1 MNVHWRTPALTAHDS
16 RGLAV
21 RQVAYLRT
29 VAADTPVSLLSRQ
42 QHDVAGRRVAQW
54 DPRLP
59 VANRVTLY
67 GLSGQPLK
75 IDSIDAGMRLT
86 LPGLAGEALE
96 RWDAR
101 GNHWRNRFDEQ
112 LRPTTSENTTQP
124 EHETWLYADAT
135 ASAAFNLRGRLL
147 ALQDSTG
154 LLQFD
159 SFALAGQPLQETR
172 RLDDHETFLTRRS
185 YSPLG
190 TLLEQID
197 AGGHRQQLRYDIA
210 GQLRF
215 SQLRLSS
222 NPDWRTLLQDA
233 QYNAAGQ
240 IIEQRTDNRVVSRW
254 GYDPADGRLHRQSSD
269 TGTQPALQDF
279 EYLFDPSGNITR
291 IIDHAFSV
299 SHFANQ
305 RVDGERRFS
314 YDSLYRL
321 HSASGYDDGP
331 LTDVPGLPQL
341 TDPRNRLNYSQ
352 TYTYDPGNNLTELIH
367 VRDGASHTR
376 QMVIDP
382 LSNRGVRWQPGDPP
396 PDFASLF
403 DRHGNLLALQP
414 GQPLL
419 WNVRDQLAQ
428 VTLVQRD
435 DGAHDREYYRYSQG
449 ARLYKRHERHTAT
462 VSHFEEVRYLPGLE
476 IRRRDNG
483 EELHIISIAAGSSS
497 VRCLHWVAGQP
508 TDVEADQLRYTLGDH
523 LGSCV
528 MELDQ
533 QARLISHEGYYPFG
547 ATAWMVGR
555 SAQEVSYRTVRYSGK
570 EMDVSGLYAYGAR
583 YYAPWL
589 QRWVSADPAGDADG
603 LNPYGFV
610 GNNPLRYVDPDGNTR
625 AEGVIML
632 YAAFISAV
640 QGHATQVIGQIHNI
654 LHDEGVAKN
663 LALNL
668 AGEVVRGVVGYE
680 GGVAGSGQVDL
691 AFPNVPFTTPY
702 TTSGGLVGGNIGGD
716 VVTAMVDPVANS
728 LRIGMGPLIPQ
739 TSQISV
745 SAIDEGLGIKG
756 SVKEI
761 KSWRDMKD
769 ELIHPGLNA
778 VFNPSFVMGRLMAS
792 WISIIPGAINM
803 FARAIEAEDIK
814 NRLDPV
820 KIQKIETV
828 LSDWKAAVEQRA
840 GWAENAFDALGTDT
854 VYPADSLPNINHMT
868 SAETLAPINR
878 TALRRQTLLTLS
890 HIERTQ
896 AMMTLYKE
904 MGTTDNQ
911 FLLAQRRAQKNAA

>member
-1 MNVHWRTPALTAHDS
+1 MNVHRRTPALTVHDS
-16 RGLAV
+16 RGLPV
-21 RQVAYLRT
+21 RQVVYLRT
-29 VAADTPVSLLSRQ
+29 VAEDTPVPLLTRQ

-54 DPRLP
+54 DPRLS
-59 VANRVTLY
+59 VASRVTVY
-67 GLSGQPLK
+67 GLGGEPLK
-75 IDSIDAGMRLT
+75 SDSVDAGMRLT

-101 GNHWRNRFDEQ
+101 GNHWRSSFDEQ
-112 LRPTTSENTTQP
+112 LRVLSVDNSLQP
-124 EHETWLYADAT
+124 DRETFTYADAS
-135 ASAAFNLRGRLL
+135 ASAAFNLRGQLI
-147 ALQDSTG
+147 AVHDTSGT
-154 LLQFD
+154 LQFN
-159 SFALAGQPLQETR
+159 SFGLYGEALQETR
-172 RLDDHETFLTRRS
+172 RFDDEQAFVTRRT

-190 TLLEQID
+190 ALLEQID
-197 AGGHRQQLRYDIA
+197 AGGHHQQLRYDAA

-215 SQLRLSS
+215 SQLRLSL
-222 NPDWRTLLQDA
+222 NPDWQPVLQDA

-240 IIEQRTDNRVVSRW
+240 IIEQRTDNGVVSRW
-254 GYDPADGRLHRQSSD
+254 YYDPADGRLNRQSSNK
-269 TGTQPALQDF
+269 GTQSVLQDF
-279 EYLFDPSGNITR
+279 EYVFDPSGNITR

-331 LTDVPGLPQL
+331 LTDIPGLPQL
-341 TDPRNRLNYSQ
+341 TDPRNRLNYTQ
-352 TYTYDPGNNLTELIH
+352 TYAYDRGNNLIRLSH

-376 QMVIDP
+376 QMFIDP
-382 LSNRGVRWQPGDPP
+382 QSNRGVRWQEGDPA
-396 PDFASLF
+396 PDFTSLF

-414 GQPLL
+414 GQPLQ
-419 WNVRDQLAQ
+419 WNARDQLAQ

-435 DGAHDREYYRYSQG
+435 DGLHDREYYRYSQG
-449 ARLYKRHERHTAT
+449 GRIYKRHERYTT
-462 VSHFEEVRYLPGLE
+462 NVSHFEEVRYLSGLE

-483 EELHIISIAAGSSS
+483 EELHIISISAGSGS

-508 TDVEADQLRYTLGDH
+508 TGVDADQLRYTLGDH

-533 QARLISHEGYYPFG
+533 QARLVSHEGYYPFG

-555 SAQEVSYRTVRYSGK
+555 SAQEVSYKTVRYSGK

-589 QRWVSADPAGDADG
+589 QRWVSTDPAGDADG

-610 GNNPLRYVDPDGNTR
+610 ANNPLRYVDPDGNTR
-625 AEGVIML
+625 AESVIML
-632 YAAFISAV
+632 YSAFISTV
-640 QGHATQVIGQIHNI
+640 QEHSTQVVGQIHSI
-654 LHDEGVAKN
+654 LHDEGVAGG
-663 LALNL
+663 LALNM
-668 AGEVVRGVVGYE
+668 AGEVVRGVIGYE
-680 GGVAGSGQVDL
+680 GGVIGAGLVDL
-691 AFPNVPFTTPY
+691 VAPNVPFTTPF
-702 TTSGGLVGGNIGGD
+702 TTSGGVVGGNIGGD
-716 VVTAMVDPVANS
+716 AATAMVEPLANS
-728 LRIGMGPLIPQ
+728 ARLRVGPLIPQ

-745 SAIDEGLGIKG
+745 SAIDQGLGIEET
-756 SVKEI
+756 VKEI

-792 WISIIPGAINM
+792 WISILPGAINM

-814 NRLDPV
+814 NRLDPMKV
-820 KIQKIETV
+820 QKIET
-828 LSDWKAAVEQRA
+828 LLGDWKTAIEQRA
-840 GWAENAFDALGTDT
+840 AWAENAFDALGTDT
-854 VYPADSLPNINHMT
+854 VYPANSLPNVNHMT
-868 SAETLAPINR
+868 PAEALAPINR
-878 TALRRQTLLTLS
+878 ADLQRQTRFTLS
-890 HIERTQ
+890 NIKRAQ
-896 AMMTLYKE
+896 DMMTLYKE

-911 FLLAQRRAQKNAA
+911 FLLAQRRVRKNAA